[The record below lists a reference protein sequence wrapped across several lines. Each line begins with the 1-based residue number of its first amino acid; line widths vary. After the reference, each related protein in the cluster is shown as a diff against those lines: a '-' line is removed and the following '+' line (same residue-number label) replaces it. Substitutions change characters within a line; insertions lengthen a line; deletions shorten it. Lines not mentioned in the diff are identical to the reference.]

1 MYNYYSRKLRI
12 PFEEA
17 VKNITATMRQQGF
30 GIITK
35 IDLKEVF
42 RQKLDVVFRNYTI
55 LGACN
60 PEFAHKAVSLES
72 HIGLMLPCNIVIQE
86 HENGEVEISAISPL
100 DNLDKSTST
109 VQLRGLAGEVGTRLR
124 TAIDDLHRDR
134 PDPDRA
140 EALPLDSETPH
151 SPSQHSNIPIQG

>member
-1 MYNYYSRKLRI
+1 MDNYYSRKMRI

-17 VKNITATMRQQGF
+17 LKSITENMRQQGF

-35 IDLKEVF
+35 IDLKDVF
-42 RQKLDVVFRNYTI
+42 RQKLDVGFRNYTI

-86 HENGEVEISAISPL
+86 HENGEVEISAVNPL
-100 DNLDKSTST
+100 DAMDKSTST
-109 VQLRGLAGEVGTRLR
+109 AQLRGLAEEVGTRLR

-134 PDPDRA
+134 PEPDHA
-140 EALPLDSETPH
+140 EALPLDSQTPH
-151 SPSQHSNIPIQG
+151 SHSNISIQG